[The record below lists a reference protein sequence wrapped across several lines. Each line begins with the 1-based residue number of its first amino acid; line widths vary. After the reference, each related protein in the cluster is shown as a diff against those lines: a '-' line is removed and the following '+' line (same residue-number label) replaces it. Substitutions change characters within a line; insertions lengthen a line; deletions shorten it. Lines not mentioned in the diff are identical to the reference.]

1 MHSSCCVDPFA
12 TFIVAR
18 RRLEE
23 RESQLSSESVRMTF
37 RRAPA
42 PEVLLRCFGAIITP
56 RGAIHCVTLTIPA
69 ALLIRSASRL

>member
-18 RRLEE
+18 RRRLED

-42 PEVLLRCFGAIITP
+42 PEVLLLFRCHYYALRCHPLRYANYP
-56 RGAIHCVTLTIPA
+56 R
-69 ALLIRSASRL
+69 RSFDPKCLRL